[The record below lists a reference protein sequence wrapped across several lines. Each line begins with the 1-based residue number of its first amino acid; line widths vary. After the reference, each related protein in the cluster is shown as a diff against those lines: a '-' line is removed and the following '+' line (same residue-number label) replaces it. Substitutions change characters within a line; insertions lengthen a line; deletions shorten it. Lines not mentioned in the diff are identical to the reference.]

1 MSNIKLPLFILNDQ
15 GTCDFSDIAKMLYN
29 KSKQYLVINGNSFC
43 NSAFDTAYLRNE
55 WLKVCFEISEKIG
68 LPIVINASLTPDNL
82 EKSENAKLF
91 SHIYYISTV
100 SSNERFNQ
108 RYDELNI
115 QNSDWRKSAKL
126 SNEYLQAYAK
136 TEYPEMKLINIGES
150 SLCEIANL
158 IDEYI
163 LECINNERFNC

>member
-1 MSNIKLPLFILNDQ
+1 MSDMKLPLFILNDQ

-29 KSKQYLVINGNSFC
+29 RSKQYLVVNGNSFC

-55 WLKVCFEISEKIG
+55 WLKVCFEICEKISI
-68 LPIVINASLTPDNL
+68 PIIVNASLTPDNL
-82 EKSENAKLF
+82 ENLENAKLF

-100 SSNERFNQ
+100 SNNELFDQ

-115 QNSDWRKSAKL
+115 QNPDWRKSAKL
-126 SNEYLQAYAK
+126 SNEYLRSYAK
-136 TEYPEMKLINIGES
+136 TEYPEMKLVDIGRI
-150 SLCEIANL
+150 SLCEIANQ

-163 LECINNERFNC
+163 LERINND